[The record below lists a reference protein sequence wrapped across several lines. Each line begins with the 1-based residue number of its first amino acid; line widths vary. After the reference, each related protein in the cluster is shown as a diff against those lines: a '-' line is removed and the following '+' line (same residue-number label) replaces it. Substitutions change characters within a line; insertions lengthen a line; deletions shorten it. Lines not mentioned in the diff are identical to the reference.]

1 MIIAIVIVPVIV
13 ALIWLLSIRPYS
25 LRNGKGYTPG
35 GNVGVTFWVDWQ
47 QAQEIAK
54 ARGDK
59 GMILICR
66 IVFWLHLVFIAVVA
80 FSIFSSNP
88 NG

>member
-1 MIIAIVIVPVIV
+1 MIIAVLIVPIV
-13 ALIWLLSIRPYS
+13 ATLLCLLSIRPYS
-25 LRNGKGYTPG
+25 IRNGKGYTPG

-54 ARGDK
+54 EKGDR

-66 IVFWLHLVFIAVVA
+66 IVFWLHVVFIAA
-80 FSIFSSNP
+80 FAYSIFSSNP
-88 NG
+88 N

>member
-1 MIIAIVIVPVIV
+1 MIIAFVIVPIV
-13 ALIWLLSIRPYS
+13 TTLLWLLCIRPYS

-54 ARGDK
+54 AKGDR

-66 IVFWLHLVFIAVVA
+66 IVFWLHAVFIAV
-80 FSIFSSNP
+80 FGYSIFSSKLN
-88 NG
+88 